1 MVALNRRPSPLA
13 YMGLGIELV
22 APILLGV
29 FVGRWL
35 DGRWGTKPWLL
46 IVGSVLGLVLGFY
59 SFLRSVLPG
68 GKGNP

>member
-1 MVALNRRPSPLA
+1 MVALSRRPSPLA

-46 IVGSVLGLVLGFY
+46 VVGSVLGLVLGFY
-59 SFLRSVLPG
+59 SFLRSVLPSG
-68 GKGNP
+68 EGRP

>member
-1 MVALNRRPSPLA
+1 
-13 YMGLGIELV
+13 MGLGIELV

-46 IVGSVLGLVLGFY
+46 VVGAVLGLVLGFY
-59 SFLRSVLPG
+59 SFLRSVLPVR
-68 GKGNP
+68 KGTP

>member
-1 MVALNRRPSPLA
+1 MALSRRPSPFA

-35 DGRWGTKPWLL
+35 DGRWNTEPWLL
-46 IVGSVLGLVLGFY
+46 IVGAVLGLVLGFY
-59 SFLRSVLPG
+59 SFLRSVLPV
-68 GKGNP
+68 GKDRP

>member
-1 MVALNRRPSPLA
+1 MVALSRRPSPLA

-46 IVGSVLGLVLGFY
+46 VVGAVLGLVLGFY
-59 SFLRSVLPG
+59 SFLRSVLPA
-68 GKGNP
+68 GKDTP

>member
-1 MVALNRRPSPLA
+1 MVALSRRPSPFA

-46 IVGSVLGLVLGFY
+46 VVGSVLGLVLGFY
-59 SFLRSVLPG
+59 SFLRSVLPI
-68 GKGNP
+68 GKGKP

>member
-1 MVALNRRPSPLA
+1 MVALSRRPSPLA

-46 IVGSVLGLVLGFY
+46 VAGAVLGLVLGFY
-59 SFLRSVLPG
+59 SFLRSVLPVR
-68 GKGNP
+68 KGRP

>member
-1 MVALNRRPSPLA
+1 MVAPSRRPSPLA

-35 DGRWGTKPWLL
+35 DGRWGTEPWLL
-46 IVGSVLGLVLGFY
+46 VAGSVLGLVLGFY
-59 SFLRSVLPG
+59 SFLRSVLPISK
-68 GKGNP
+68 GKP

>member
-1 MVALNRRPSPLA
+1 MVALSRRPSPLA

-46 IVGSVLGLVLGFY
+46 VAGAVLGLVLGFY
-59 SFLRSVLPG
+59 SFLRSVLPT
-68 GKGNP
+68 GKGRP